1 LEPEEVYLLRLEEQ
15 QARVKAEGFDVMAYE
30 PKDGETCEY
39 SVQGK
44 LRRRWAHF
52 PCGEKPLVRLVF
64 RGPQNPAGTPVVL
77 CRRCVVRRA
86 NELTAY
92 LAA

>member
-1 LEPEEVYLLRLEEQ
+1 LEPEEVYRLRLEEEQ
-15 QARVKAEGFDVMAYE
+15 QARVKAEGFDVMAYD
-30 PKDGETCEY
+30 PVDGEACEY

-64 RGPQNPAGTPVVL
+64 AALRIPLAPQW
-77 CRRCVVRRA
+77 CC
-86 NELTAY
+86 
-92 LAA
+92 AAAVSCDWSMN